1 MIKTFG
7 YIQTFKITDYL
18 TILAAIIGMLSLSVG
33 LQAFSR
39 ILFGVV
45 AGINTIQVPTYLTS
59 LLPGSM
65 GGPCGTLNQLFIVV
79 GIFLG
84 FLFGF
89 IVTGDVVSE
98 MGWRVIVGF
107 PILPALIRLHTSQN
121 VYP

>member
-18 TILAAIIGMLSLSVG
+18 TIVAAIIGMLSLSVG